1 MTDNNEVNTEN
12 EFSLTD
18 QQVGICRLLGIPDNG
33 YKDNDSFISAIK
45 EAVSKRDDVRFED
58 GKLITAGNAAFLIN
72 EEQDTNPNKKD
83 KQQPTNENDEVV
95 SDDKDSKNKDDEEK
109 SLNVDGE
116 EPIAPTAPSDENS
129 DELPDWVKKKIADY
143 QEMAEGK
150 IDVYPKLEGYEPD
163 KGLTDSFGASFNGGH
178 IHYADKYNVT
188 VSEES
193 NLSVFEIL
201 VSEPDNKGRV
211 VNFGP
216 NLNHEQSVKLLAACL
231 LHDNPL
237 GENIPQLSPE
247 DVRSIETELK
257 DRPDDLHKFQEKVAP
272 YAQSIQQNTNGHEE
286 DMEKSFDDQTRKDIK
301 EALEH
306 QYKLSALE
314 AKGVVEK
321 DADKK
326 VITDD
331 DGKPQKS
338 ATASQRDYD
347 EYIELREKKVK
358 VGDNEISEKEFLAQK
373 FMENPGEIRALVNA
387 IVEDMHKEKVAAIRE
402 KMAQMNKTDDGKSN
416 DLLEHDKRILALS
429 GRLAEG
435 DKAFVTKKEG
445 KQEVQALTGER
456 LAKFEALNKE
466 AIARAMDNY
475 KSNNK

>member
-1 MTDNNEVNTEN
+1 MTDNNNPNTEHAFIPTGEQQFACNRLGLKVEDYTSN
-12 EFSLTD
+12 ESL
-18 QQVGICRLLGIPDNG
+18 VA
-33 YKDNDSFISAIK
+33 AIK
-45 EAVSKRDDVRFED
+45 EAVSTRKDFEFKD
-58 GKLITAGNAAFLIN
+58 GKLTVPGGATVSIGDEPDKKP
-72 EEQDTNPNKKD
+72 EEEKD
-83 KQQPTNENDEVV
+83 NQQPTDEK
-95 SDDKDSKNKDDEEK
+95 SNKDKE
-109 SLNVDGE
+109 LNVDGE

-143 QEMAEGK
+143 QEMAESK
-150 IDVYPKLEGYEPD
+150 IDGYLELKNYKPD

-178 IHYADKYNVT
+178 IHYSDKDNVT
-188 VSEES
+188 VSKES
-193 NLSVFEIL
+193 GLSVFEVL
-201 VSEPDNKGRV
+201 VSEPDNKGRM

-216 NLNHEQSVKLLAACL
+216 NLDHDQAVKLLAACL

-237 GENIPQLSPE
+237 GTNVPQLSPE
-247 DVRSIETELK
+247 DVRGIEIELK
-257 DRPDDLHKFQEKVAP
+257 DRPDDLQKFREEIAP
-272 YAQSIQQNTNGHEE
+272 YVQSVNQNADTREE
-286 DMEKSFDDQTRKDIK
+286 DKESKEKPFDDPTRKDIK

-326 VITDD
+326 VIIGDD
-331 DGKPQKS
+331 NKPKKS
-338 ATASQRDYD
+338 ATANQSDYD

-373 FMENPGEIRALVNA
+373 FMENPGEVRALVNS
-387 IVEDMHKEKVAAIRE
+387 IVEDMHKEKVASIRE
-402 KMAQMNKTDDGKSN
+402 KMAQLNKTEDGKS
-416 DLLEHDKRILALS
+416 DALQEHDKRILALS

-435 DKAFVTKKEG
+435 DKAFVTKKGE
-445 KQEVQALTGER
+445 KQEVQALTGEK

-475 KSNNK
+475 KSNSK